1 MTKYII
7 DNLIRLMENAEVLSD
22 LKSGHAKKEYVMN
35 ELRNIIDLPPHV
47 EYLIMEVIDILIEV
61 DKGNIRFNRQV
72 KIGCYDFI
80 KNICN

>member
-22 LKSGHAKKEYVMN
+22 LKSGQAKKEYVMN
-35 ELRNIIDLPPHV
+35 ELRNVIDLPAHV

-72 KIGCYDFI
+72 KNGCLKYI
-80 KNICN
+80 KNIC